1 MTKARKIKNGHKK
14 RCKKGFQIREE
25 LCKESEVE
33 FNYSEDEAMELVHCI
48 EVKMS

>member
-1 MTKARKIKNGHKK
+1 MGYKE
-14 RCKKGFQIREE
+14 GFQMREE
-25 LCKESEVE
+25 LCNECEVE